1 MSIKKLIKSNKI
13 DINYIPFQLALPSE
27 ICRELSSRL
36 RRQRL
41 LKNIRQQEL
50 AKRSGLSVGTIKNIE
65 TKAQVSLENFI
76 RILCA
81 LGLAGD
87 LENLFKIEAQ
97 SIADL
102 EKIEKMKNKKIRKRA
117 R

>member
-1 MSIKKLIKSNKI
+1 MSTKKPIKANKIAIKSI
-13 DINYIPFQLALPSE
+13 SFQLALPSE
-27 ICRELSSRL
+27 ICRELSNRL
-36 RRQRL
+36 RKQRL
-41 LKNIRQQEL
+41 FKNIKQQEL
-50 AKRSGLSVGTIKNIE
+50 AERSGLSVGTIKNIE

-76 RILCA
+76 RILSV
-81 LGLAGD
+81 LELTHE

-102 EKIEKMKNKKIRKRA
+102 EKIEKMKTKKIRKRA